1 MLKPTISICIPT
13 YKRVHLLPRLLDS
26 IERQDYKD
34 YEVIVNN
41 NSEEQRLEEICK
53 EYASR
58 INIKYYKNPVELS
71 AGANWNRCMD
81 LCTGEWVKVMH
92 DDDWFVTDEA
102 LSEFAQAAEQKKKF
116 IWCGW
121 TTKNENTGEEVSK
134 LMTPEYAQKIIDNPF
149 LLFGHNT
156 MGPPS
161 CIMTHHTIKI
171 RYDVRMTW
179 LVDIDLFINILLQEK
194 EAVYINRNLVY
205 FSYNSTQLTNT
216 FGRNKGTEISESL
229 MIWEKHK
236 YDMIRNAINFDA
248 WWRIIRNLDITSTDE
263 FAGYAKGLPV
273 PPFIDRM
280 INIQHA
286 LPKKLTRIPVVSKL
300 LMLYCYLFF
309 YRPAK

>member
-1 MLKPTISICIPT
+1 M
-13 YKRVHLLPRLLDS
+13 PRLLDS
-26 IERQDYKD
+26 IARQDYKD

-41 NSEEQRLEEICK
+41 NSEEHRLEEICK
-53 EYASR
+53 EYAQR

-92 DDDWFVTDEA
+92 DDDWFATDDA
-102 LSEFAQAAEQKKKF
+102 LSEFAKAAEQQKKF

-121 TTKNENTGEEVSK
+121 ITKNESDGAEVSK
-134 LMTPEYAQKIIDNPF
+134 QMTPEYAQKIIENPF

-161 CIMTHHTIKI
+161 CIMTHHSIKI

-205 FSYNSTQLTNT
+205 FSYNNTQLTNS
-216 FGRNKGTEISESL
+216 FAHNKSTEISESL
-229 MIWEKHK
+229 MIWEKHQHG
-236 YDMIRNAINFDA
+236 MIRNIINFDA
-248 WWRIIRNLDITSTDE
+248 WWRIIRNLEITSASE
-263 FAGYAKGLPV
+263 FVSYAKGLSV
-273 PPFIDRM
+273 PPFINSM
-280 INIQHA
+280 ISIQHA
-286 LPKKLTRIPVVSKL
+286 LPKKLVKIPAVSKM
-300 LMLYCYLFF
+300 LMLYCYLCF
-309 YRPAK
+309 YKRP